1 MVAAQ
6 PVERPGLGT
15 EFGERRYSQADEM
28 DFQRASTRPAAV
40 LSLHY
45 DNKAGL
51 LAMGIDVDR
60 RLELAREA
68 RLRHT
73 ADPFRHNSAPVY
85 ERSPSLLA
93 R

>member
-1 MVAAQ
+1 MGAIARLR
-6 PVERPGLGT
+6 E
-15 EFGERRYSQADEM
+15 
-28 DFQRASTRPAAV
+28 RASTRPAAV

-73 ADPFRHNSAPVY
+73 ADPFRHNSSPVY